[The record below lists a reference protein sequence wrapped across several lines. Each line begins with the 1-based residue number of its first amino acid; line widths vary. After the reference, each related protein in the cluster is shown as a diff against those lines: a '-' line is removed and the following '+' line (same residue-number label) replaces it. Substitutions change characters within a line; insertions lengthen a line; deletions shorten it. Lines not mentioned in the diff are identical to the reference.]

1 VRTKLAVAMLSLLL
15 VPSSHPDDIS
25 KHCVGLDDPPPKA
38 ETMLPMVSLTDA
50 DIKEIERKRACYK
63 GYLYPGGED
72 ALTKASS
79 LEIRTDLQHLQDLF
93 DKTPE
98 NTEVLSQNDQKRI
111 AKIKSGWDREQVL
124 LWGNAALIRKLSKEG
139 QWGQILIDSARV
151 RKEFGLRIEPLT
163 SWDKAQ
169 QATYFSPQALRNII
183 SAWEYGAKGNLTPQS
198 GPERDALVKAYL
210 ADEPAL
216 APTMMFHHSAARE
229 VLKPVCVAAAPVGD

>member
-1 VRTKLAVAMLSLLL
+1 MRTKLAIALLSLLV

-25 KHCVGLDDPPPKA
+25 KHCIGLDDAPPKA

-50 DIKEIERKRACYK
+50 DIKEIERTRACYK

-79 LEIRTDLQHLQDLF
+79 SEIRADLQHLQDLF

-98 NTEVLSQNDQKRI
+98 ETKDLSQNDQKRI
-111 AKIKSGWDREQVL
+111 AKIKAGWDREQVL
-124 LWGNAALIRKLSKEG
+124 LWGNAALMRKLSKEG
-139 QWGQILIDSARV
+139 QWGQILIETARV
-151 RKEFGLRIEPLT
+151 RKEFGLRIVPLT
-163 SWDKAQ
+163 SWDRAQ

-183 SAWEYGAKGNLTPQS
+183 SAWEYGAKGNQAPQS
-198 GPERDALVKAYL
+198 GPERDVLVKAYL

-229 VLKPVCVAAAPVGD
+229 VLKPVCAAPTSASD